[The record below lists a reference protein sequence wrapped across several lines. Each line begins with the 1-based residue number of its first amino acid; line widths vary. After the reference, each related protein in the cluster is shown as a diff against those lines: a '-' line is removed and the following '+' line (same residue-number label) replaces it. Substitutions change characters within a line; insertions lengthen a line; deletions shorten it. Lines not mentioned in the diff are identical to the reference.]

1 MQVGCAGFSWNATTR
16 SIASTSITPKA
27 LACSTGTSMHEIVM
41 SAQLSM
47 CSASI
52 TP

>member
-1 MQVGCAGFSWNATTR
+1 MGLGWAGFSSNAMTR

-27 LACSTGTSMHEIVM
+27 QASSTGTSMQAIVM
-41 SAQLSM
+41 SAELSM